1 MDPRCRVPFPRG
13 DLVHDLHDRGRL
25 GDMNYNPRQTWIA
38 RAYMA
43 DGRKRWAFV
52 YAPNDGAA
60 LDLAAE
66 CFAVRRTD
74 IDVWSES
81 YFGEVY
87 GLPKWEPS
95 AVIRGTDAGWW
106 RANALSAK
114 LENDLEARLE
124 AGGGDEGIGLLGRIF
139 DPSGDEE

>member
-1 MDPRCRVPFPRG
+1 M
-13 DLVHDLHDRGRL
+13 
-25 GDMNYNPRQTWIA
+25 
-38 RAYMA
+38 
-43 DGRKRWAFV
+43 
-52 YAPNDGAA
+52 
-60 LDLAAE
+60 
-66 CFAVRRTD
+66 RRTTAQRWIWRRSVSRCAGPAD
-74 IDVWSES
+74 IDLWSES

-124 AGGGDEGIGLLGRIF
+124 AGGGNEGIGLICRIF